1 VPGVVVEP
9 KEGARG
15 RGRGHEDGAG
25 GDDGGASTEDFVG
38 LRDRNTVLME
48 GTHQQGR
55 EGERRR
61 EAEPWCTVDAYNS
74 VL

>member
-1 VPGVVVEP
+1 VEP

-15 RGRGHEDGAG
+15 RGWGHEDGAG
-25 GDDGGASTEDFVG
+25 SDDGGASMEDFLE
-38 LRDRNTVLME
+38 LRDGNTVLME
-48 GTHQQGR
+48 GR

-61 EAEPWCTVDAYNS
+61 GAELWCTVDAYNS